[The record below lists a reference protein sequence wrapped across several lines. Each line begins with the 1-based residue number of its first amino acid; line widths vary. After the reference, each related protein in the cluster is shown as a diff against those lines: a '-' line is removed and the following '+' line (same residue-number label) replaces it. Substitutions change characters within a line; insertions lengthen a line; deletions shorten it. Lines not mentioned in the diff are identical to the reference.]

1 MPARKEQVPAQGT
14 DPIVARATGSK
25 KPRGNKAPA
34 PKKRR
39 TAPPKSKVPRPMW
52 LRVLRV
58 LSIMVSILAVIVLIA
73 TGYAG
78 YISPLRHGGVWG
90 ILPLGFPIVFWSCVG
105 LLCLQLLYCRK
116 GSLIVLAGMIF
127 TLGPILTYFP
137 LNFGSKKAPEGSEIL
152 TVMTYNVCNL
162 QDQRG
167 PGADTIQNAML
178 GYILGQ
184 DADIVCLQEA
194 AYFVGDKK
202 KGTYV
207 QPWQIDSLHSRYPY
221 IHHDGREEMLLSK
234 YPVEPIHL
242 DVTKDKFE
250 NGAVAAYRLTL
261 PDDRRLTV
269 FTVHLQSLRLN
280 QDDRQLYYNLTDLE
294 RESMGDVRHQLLHKL
309 RVANEERARQT
320 HFIMRYLRLYGGPDA
335 IICGDFNDVPGC
347 FAIRSFEDAGF
358 KSVYPEIGLGPMI
371 TYNQNRFLFCIDHVL
386 YRGDLIPLKLKKGGL
401 KASDHYPLTVTF
413 AIPPRNYR
421 NRLD

>member
-1 MPARKEQVPAQGT
+1 MAASKPTAGGT
-14 DPIVARATGSK
+14 T
-25 KPRGNKAPA
+25 
-34 PKKRR
+34 RR
-39 TAPPKSKVPRPMW
+39 TPKTDAPRRPKRPLW
-52 LRVLRV
+52 LRIVRGV
-58 LSIMVSILAVIVLIA
+58 CVVVSLIAALALLA

-78 YISPLRHGGVWG
+78 YLSPLRHGGIWG
-90 ILPLGFPIVFWSCVG
+90 ILPLGFPIVFWCCV
-105 LLCLQLLYCRK
+105 LLMGAQLFFCRK
-116 GSLIVLAGMIF
+116 GSAIIF
-127 TLGPILTYFP
+127 IAMLCAFGPVFTYSP
-137 LNFGSKKAPEGSEIL
+137 LHFGGRRAPEGSQIL
-152 TVMTYNVCNL
+152 TVLTYNVCNM

-167 PGADTIQNAML
+167 AGADTLQNAML

-194 AYFVGDKK
+194 GYFAGNRK

-207 QPWQIDSLHSRYPY
+207 QPWQIDSLHARYPY
-221 IHHDGREEMLLSK
+221 IHHDGSEEMLLSK
-234 YPVEPIHL
+234 YPVETIHL
-242 DVTKDKFE
+242 DVTKDKFR
-250 NGAVAAYRLTL
+250 NGAVAAYRITL

-269 FTVHLQSLRLN
+269 FTVHLQSLGLN
-280 QDDRQLYYNLTDLE
+280 EDDRQLYRDLTDLQ
-294 RESMGDVRHQLLHKL
+294 REGLSDVRAQLLHKL

-347 FAIRSFEDAGF
+347 FAIRSFAEAGF

-386 YRGDLIPLKLKKGGL
+386 YRGDLIPLKIKKGTL

-413 AIPPRNYR
+413 AVPPRDFR
-421 NRLD
+421 TRID

>member
-1 MPARKEQVPAQGT
+1 MASRKPATPHAK
-14 DPIVARATGSK
+14 
-25 KPRGNKAPA
+25 N
-34 PKKRR
+34 RR
-39 TAPPKSKVPRPMW
+39 TAPPKAAKAAKPPLPLW
-52 LRVLRV
+52 LRIVRIV
-58 LSIMVSILAVIVLIA
+58 SMVVSVVAALTLIS

-90 ILPLGFPIVFWSCVG
+90 ILPLGFPIVFWSCIT
-105 LLCLQLLYCRK
+105 LLVIQLFYCRK
-116 GSLIVLAGMIF
+116 GSMIVFAGIICA
-127 TLGPILTYFP
+127 LGPVFTYSP
-137 LNFGSKKAPEGSEIL
+137 MYFGSRKAPEGSEIL
-152 TVMTYNVCNL
+152 TVLTYNVCNM

-167 PGADTIQNAML
+167 AGSDTLQNAML
-178 GYILGQ
+178 GYVLGQ

-194 AYFVGDKK
+194 TYFAGARRPN
-202 KGTYV
+202 TYV
-207 QPWQIDSLHSRYPY
+207 KSWQIDSLHARYPY

-242 DVTKDKFE
+242 DVTKDKFR
-250 NGAVAAYRLTL
+250 NGAVAAYRVTL

-269 FTVHLQSLRLN
+269 FTVHLQSLGLN
-280 QDDRQLYYNLTDLE
+280 EDDRQLYHELTELQREDL
-294 RESMGDVRHQLLHKL
+294 GDVRSQLLHKL

-320 HFIMRYLRLYGGPDA
+320 HFIMRYIRLYGGPDA

-358 KSVYPEIGLGPMI
+358 RSVYPEIGLGPMV

-386 YRGDLIPLKLKKGGL
+386 YRGDLIPLKIKKGAL

-413 AIPPRNYR
+413 AIPPRNHR
-421 NRLD
+421 TRLD